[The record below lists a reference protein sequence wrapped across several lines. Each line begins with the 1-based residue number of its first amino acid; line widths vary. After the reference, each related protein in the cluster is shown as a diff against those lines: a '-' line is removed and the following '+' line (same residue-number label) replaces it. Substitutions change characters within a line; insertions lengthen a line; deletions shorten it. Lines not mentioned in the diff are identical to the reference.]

1 MKKMLI
7 NKIKDM
13 LETEKNELVSKRNE
27 LDVDFEGDDT
37 DIIQAKIIA
46 LTNAQLV
53 ARDKAKIVKIDN
65 ALKKI
70 EDGKFGNCEE
80 CGEEIAEKRLMFN
93 PGFTT
98 CIVCAEK
105 LEILARRK

>member
-70 EDGKFGNCEE
+70 EEGKFGNCEE